1 MIGTSRFDDEEIARA
16 RKLDAEKFRRAPVA
30 VSYEPESDTL
40 TITMPSGALVIIP
53 RRWLRNV
60 RGMRGIPK
68 SAFKKIKMGVDRRS
82 FDIDAYDMQI
92 SSFGLLRHAVMGE
105 DPYARAGSA
114 TSPAKARAARRN
126 GAKGGRPR
134 KKAATRR

>member
-1 MIGTSRFDDEEIARA
+1 MRTSRFDDEEIARA
-16 RKLDAEKFRRAPVA
+16 RKLGAEKLRRAPVA
-30 VSYEPESDTL
+30 VSYDSEADTL

-53 RRWLRNV
+53 RGWLKNV

-68 SAFKKIKMGVDRRS
+68 SAFKKIKMGVERRS
-82 FDIDAYDMQI
+82 FDIDEYDMHI

-105 DPYARAGSA
+105 DPYARAGSTA
-114 TSPAKARAARRN
+114 SPAKRRAARRN

-134 KKAATRR
+134 KKAAARR